1 VEFVVDNGSGLQDG
15 EDKMKT
21 TITTALCVMAL
32 LAASVTPA
40 QATRDG
46 SSLAVT
52 ADVLLARPACLVAT
66 IIGSALFVVSLPASI
81 PSKSVKKTA
90 HTLVATPAKA
100 TFTRPLGELS
110 SLDAD

>member
-1 VEFVVDNGSGLQDG
+1 MDNGSGLLDG
-15 EDKMKT
+15 EGKMKT

-90 HTLVATPAKA
+90 HTLVVTPAKA

-110 SLDAD
+110 SLDAN

>member
-1 VEFVVDNGSGLQDG
+1 MDNRSGMQDCG
-15 EDKMKT
+15 GKMKT
-21 TITTALCVMAL
+21 TLTTALCVMAL

-40 QATRDG
+40 RATQDG

-66 IIGSALFVVSLPASI
+66 IVGSALFVVCLPVTI
-81 PSKSVKKTA
+81 PSKRVKKTA
-90 HTLVATPAKA
+90 HTLVSTPAKA